1 MKDPEIILRAG
12 TRQMAWAFGLI
23 IIITIVSRLIGG

>member
-1 MKDPEIILRAG
+1 MKNPEIMRAG
-12 TRQMAWAFGLI
+12 TRQMALALAMI